1 MLTPLDQIANQNHL
15 QLIKA
20 ALPYIQASSQ
30 KTLSVMIKMM
40 ELQNILRFYSQS
52 SAAIHACNT
61 ESEHSGILDMLT
73 EMRTYCE
80 GEEQKL
86 LDQWI
91 QIASALELYSIFSQP
106 SEDGSPFAIGV
117 PDTTN
122 PS

>member
-20 ALPYIQASSQ
+20 ALPYIQSSSQ

-40 ELQNILRFYSQS
+40 ELQNILHFYNKS
-52 SAAIHACNT
+52 SAVIHACNT
-61 ESEHSGILDMLT
+61 ESERGGILDMLT

-106 SEDGSPFAIGV
+106 SEDGSSFAMNV
-117 PDTTN
+117 PDATD
-122 PS
+122 SS

>member
-1 MLTPLDQIANQNHL
+1 MLTPIDQIANQNHL

-20 ALPYIQASSQ
+20 ALPYVQSSSQ

-40 ELQNILRFYSQS
+40 ELQNILHFYSKS
-52 SAAIHACNT
+52 SAVIHACNT
-61 ESEHSGILDMLT
+61 ESEHAGILDMLT
-73 EMRTYCE
+73 EIRSYCE

-91 QIASALELYSIFSQP
+91 QIASALELYSIFSQS
-106 SEDGSPFAIGV
+106 SEDGSPFVMGV
-117 PDTTN
+117 PDAAD